1 MDKTTNSHV
10 NIDNKEIELLIIS
23 SIETLKRQNKKC
35 GKDEAF
41 GLVKDYLDQAIT
53 MESFEKSLELLKA
66 SHSVKCNIISNS
78 TCLSIPK
85 HSSIPKV
92 SPKNASST
100 KADFEDFKSNF
111 IETLNA
117 KAEFFLNQQ
126 KELFF
131 TEMNLFKDK
140 LIVLLKYST
149 TSHSHEPSNKSDRIF
164 SLLQDSRISVG
175 KTKIQR
181 QSYEFSHRIFSI
193 FPEMTICFFCKRQQH

>member
-10 NIDNKEIELLIIS
+10 DIDNKEIELLIIV
-23 SIETLKRQNKKC
+23 SIETLKRQKKKC
-35 GKDEAF
+35 GKNEAF
-41 GLVKDYLDQAIT
+41 GLVKDSLEQAIT

-66 SHSVKCNIISNS
+66 SHSIKCNIISNS

-100 KADFEDFKSNF
+100 KANSEDFKSNF

-117 KAEFFLNQQ
+117 QAEYFMNQQ

-131 TEMNLFKDK
+131 TEINLFKDK
-140 LIVLLKYST
+140 LIALLKYST
-149 TSHSHEPSNKSDRIF
+149 TSHSHKPSNKSDRIF
-164 SLLQDSRISVG
+164 SLLQDFRISAG

-181 QSYEFSHRIFSI
+181 KNYEFSHRIFSI
-193 FPEMTICFFCKRQQH
+193 FPEMTICFFRKRQQH

>member
-1 MDKTTNSHV
+1 MIKKDTFYTHITRNECIFLTHPNGVDKTTNSHV
-10 NIDNKEIELLIIS
+10 NIDNKEIELLIIA

-41 GLVKDYLDQAIT
+41 GLVKDSLEQAIT
-53 MESFEKSLELLKA
+53 MESFEKSLELLKE
-66 SHSVKCNIISNS
+66 SHSIKCNIISNS

-100 KADFEDFKSNF
+100 KAHFEDFKSNF
-111 IETLNA
+111 I
-117 KAEFFLNQQ
+117 
-126 KELFF
+126 
-131 TEMNLFKDK
+131 EMNLFKDK

-149 TSHSHEPSNKSDRIF
+149 TFHSHEPSNKSDRIF
-164 SLLQDSRISVG
+164 SWLQDFRISAG

-181 QSYEFSHRIFSI
+181 
-193 FPEMTICFFCKRQQH
+193 